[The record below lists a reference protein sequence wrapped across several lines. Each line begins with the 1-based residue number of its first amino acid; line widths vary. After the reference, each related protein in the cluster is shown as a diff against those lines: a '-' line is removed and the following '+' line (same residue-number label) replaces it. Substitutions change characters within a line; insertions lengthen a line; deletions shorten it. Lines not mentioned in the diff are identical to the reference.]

1 MRTLSI
7 TMAPKAYDP
16 DSENEQAPPLPSAP
30 LITLS
35 SNLVIQPALTGRGSG
50 PGVVLLLQNPSCLSA
65 SLQSRRPLDPEPVQ
79 KWAEEGFTVAGV
91 TLTSNSVFNQASA
104 ISLVIKQGI
113 NGLLQA
119 KELDDRNK
127 FAVIGNSFSFRYVP
141 VTIPRHFFSL

>member
-91 TLTSNSVFNQASA
+91 TLTPNSVFNQESA
-104 ISLVIKQGI
+104 ISSVIKQGI